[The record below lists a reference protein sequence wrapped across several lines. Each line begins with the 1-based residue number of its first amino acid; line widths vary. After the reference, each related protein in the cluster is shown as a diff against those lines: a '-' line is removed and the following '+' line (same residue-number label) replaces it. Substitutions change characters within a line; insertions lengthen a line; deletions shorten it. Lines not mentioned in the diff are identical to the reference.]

1 MTKQEYL
8 SALRN
13 KLKGLP
19 SREVEEKV
27 EFYSEMIDDY
37 MVEGGISEEEAVSKI
52 GAVEDVSKDIIN
64 ETPLVN
70 IVKEKYKPKRRL
82 SGLEIFLLV
91 LGFPLWFPLLI
102 TFMVLAFVIYLLTW
116 VLTIVLFAVDLALIV
131 AGGGAI
137 VAGFANMAHGNL
149 MYACFLGG
157 VGAISIGVGILFY
170 FLAKESIKLSF
181 GLSKKLLL
189 SVKLG
194 VVSGG
199 KDNENN

>member
-37 MVEGGISEEEAVSKI
+37 MIEGGISEEEAVSKI

-131 AGGGAI
+131 AG
-137 VAGFANMAHGNL
+137 FANMAHGNL